1 MLVCKESPSFFSKTL
16 FNLLLLSL
24 LSFFALFLSILYGNV
39 RLYYDYTNLK
49 NEPIPETDEKLY

>member
-1 MLVCKESPSFFSKTL
+1 MQGISFIFFK
-16 FNLLLLSL
+16 NLIQFTSAKFTI
-24 LSFFALFLSILYGNV
+24 FFCIVSQYIVNV